1 MRVRTIVFALA
12 ALCAP
17 LLSAGG
23 PNDAR
28 PHRTVLIINLGAE
41 NFPSNPLLDAGIR
54 EVFASSTDPGIDC
67 FSEYMESDL
76 FPGDGAALAFFDY
89 LRRKYEGRR
98 IDLVIALTDTVLRFA
113 VEHRAALFPEAP
125 IVFAGL
131 AGPDEQTR
139 TSGPGVTG
147 VKVGTAYGETL
158 KLALDLQ
165 PATEQV
171 FVVARGRDD
180 QTLQAVR
187 SELGSV
193 SRKLRI
199 SFVSADTI
207 PALLAS
213 VRGVPP
219 RSVILYI
226 WHTQQEP
233 GHLMYPDQ
241 VARLVSEA
249 SPVPVYGT
257 SDLYIGAGVVGGVVR
272 GTRATGVR
280 VGDLA
285 LRILAGTRAS
295 DIPIEAARTEP
306 IVDWRQLQRWGI
318 SEARVSDVVQVK
330 FREPGVW
337 DQYKHYIVGAVAVLL
352 AQSGLIGALLL
363 QAKRR
368 RRAEARIRDLGSRL
382 LGAQEAERARLAREL
397 HDDVSQQT
405 TLLAIDLQAIGRS
418 GRGHQ
423 DIETLTREAVERTEA
438 IARSLHD
445 LSHRLHPAKLRLMG
459 LVPSLQGL
467 CREFPEG
474 VSVQLSYENVPPS
487 ISNELTLCVFRIV
500 QEALQN
506 AVKHGGARKVSVDLA
521 GTGTHL
527 TLTIVDNGSGFDVES
542 VSATGLGLISMRE
555 RLEPLGGTLKIQSR
569 PGAGTRLEILVPVS
583 APTAATSP
591 RDPAPPRSS
600 SAARTTIDP

>member
-1 MRVRTIVFALA
+1 MPMGARTVVLAAA

-17 LLSAGG
+17 VLYAGAQVPTG
-23 PNDAR
+23 
-28 PHRTVLIINLGAE
+28 PHRTVLVINLGAE
-41 NFPSNPLLDAGIR
+41 NFPANPLLDAGIR
-54 EVFASSTDPGIDC
+54 EVFASSTDVGIDC
-67 FSEYMESDL
+67 FSEYLESDL
-76 FPGDGAALAFFDY
+76 FPGEGAEGAFRDY
-89 LRRKYEGRR
+89 LRRKYEDRR

-113 VEHRAALFPEAP
+113 VEHRAELFPEAP
-125 IVFAGL
+125 IVFMGL

-139 TSGPGVTG
+139 IRGPGVTG
-147 VKVGTAYGETL
+147 VRVGTAYRETL
-158 KLALDLQ
+158 QLALHLQ

-171 FVVARGRDD
+171 FVVAMGRDE

-187 SELGSV
+187 SEVRTV
-193 SRKLRI
+193 SQKVRI
-199 SFVSADTI
+199 TFVSEDSI
-207 PALLAS
+207 PALLAAI
-213 VRGVPP
+213 RAAPP

-226 WHTQQEP
+226 WHTEQQP
-233 GHLMYPDQ
+233 GQVRYPDE
-241 VARLVSEA
+241 VARLVSQA
-249 SPVPVYGT
+249 APVAVYGT
-257 SDLYIGAGVVGGVVR
+257 SDLYIGTGVLGGVMR
-272 GTRATGVR
+272 GTRATGIR
-280 VGDLA
+280 LGDIA
-285 LRILAGTRAS
+285 LRVLRGTHAG
-295 DIPIEAARTEP
+295 DIPIESARVEP
-306 IVDWRQLQRWGI
+306 ILDWRQLRRWNI
-318 SEARVSDVVQVK
+318 SEARVPDVVQLR

-382 LGAQEAERARLAREL
+382 LGAQEAERSRIAREL
-397 HDDVSQQT
+397 HDDVSQQA

-418 GRGHQ
+418 GRGHK

-445 LSHRLHPAKLRLMG
+445 LSHRLHPAKLKLMG

-474 VSVQLSYENVPPS
+474 VSVRLSYENVPPS
-487 ISNELTLCVFRIV
+487 LPNDLTLSIFRIV
-500 QEALQN
+500 QEALHN
-506 AVKHGGARKVSVDLA
+506 AVRHGGARKVSVDLG

-527 TLTIVDNGSGFDVES
+527 ALTIVDDGSGFDVEA
-542 VSATGLGLISMRE
+542 VSAKGLGLISMRE

-583 APTAATSP
+583 PPAARSP
-591 RDPAPPRSS
+591 DPAPPGTS
-600 SAARTTIDP
+600 SAQRTTIDR

>member
-1 MRVRTIVFALA
+1 MRVPTIVFALA
-12 ALCAP
+12 ALGAP
-17 LLSAGG
+17 VLSAAG
-23 PNDAR
+23 PEDAR
-28 PHRTVLIINLGAE
+28 RHRTVLVINLGAE

-54 EVFASSTDPGIDC
+54 DVFASSTDPGIDC
-67 FSEYMESDL
+67 FSEYMETDL
-76 FPGDGAALAFFDY
+76 FPGEGAALAFLDY

-113 VEHRAALFPEAP
+113 LEHRAALFPEAP
-125 IVFAGL
+125 IVFTGL
-131 AGPDEQTR
+131 VGPDEQTR

-147 VKVGTAYGETL
+147 VKVGAAYGETL
-158 KLALDLQ
+158 QLALDLQ

-193 SRKLRI
+193 SRRLSI
-199 SFVSADTI
+199 TFVSADTI

-233 GHLMYPDQ
+233 GHVMYPDQ

-249 SPVPVYGT
+249 APVPVYGT

-285 LRILAGTRAS
+285 LRILSGTRAS
-295 DIPIEAARTEP
+295 DIPIETARTEP

-337 DQYKHYIVGAVAVLL
+337 DQYKHYVVGAVAVLL
-352 AQSGLIGALLL
+352 AQSSLIGALLL

-418 GRGHQ
+418 GQGYK
-423 DIETLTREAVERTEA
+423 DIETLTKEAVERTEA

-467 CREFPEG
+467 CREFQEG
-474 VSVQLSYENVPPS
+474 VSVRLSYENIPPS
-487 ISNELTLCVFRIV
+487 LSNELTLCVFRIV

-527 TLTIVDNGSGFDVES
+527 TLTIADDGSGFDVES

-555 RLEPLGGTLKIQSR
+555 RLEPLGGTLNIQSR
-569 PGAGTRLEILVPVS
+569 AGAGTRLEILVPVS
-583 APTAATSP
+583 APTAA
-591 RDPAPPRSS
+591 
-600 SAARTTIDP
+600 RTTIDP